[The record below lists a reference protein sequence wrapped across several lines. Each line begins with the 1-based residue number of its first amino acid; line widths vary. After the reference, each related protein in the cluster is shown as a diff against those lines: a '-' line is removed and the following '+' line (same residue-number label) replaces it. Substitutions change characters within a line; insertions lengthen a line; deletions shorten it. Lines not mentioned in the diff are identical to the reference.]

1 MAERIQGLY
10 AGEKRID
17 PQRSFL
23 RRLFW
28 LKLSLL
34 SLFAVVVFR
43 LVVIQVIRA
52 RDYQAMGRKQYEY
65 SEQIPG
71 IRGNLFDRNGKTLV
85 SNILATSF
93 GADPK
98 MVGDDADEIA
108 ATFSRIFGKP
118 RSVYLER
125 LSARNR
131 HFVWLERRVGG
142 QFAKAI
148 QEHAFKGVVEVKEP
162 RRLYHY
168 EHLGAQVVGST
179 DIDNRGLTGIELRLD
194 SYLRG
199 KDGYVVFQRDGLG
212 GIRPSADFPRV
223 DPTVGS
229 SATLTIDIE
238 YQAIAEEEL
247 AHGIERSN
255 AESGLVI
262 MLDPATGEVL
272 AMANYPP
279 ISPGDLSTAS
289 PSAIRNRAITDIFE
303 PGSVFKV
310 VTASAA
316 LDRDIVKPDQKFY
329 AEQGVYKP
337 RLANGTTRKPITDTH
352 PYGMLTFQQAMELS
366 SNIVMAKISDRI
378 GSELLFQTARNFG
391 FGVETGIDLPGEI
404 NGDLKLPNTW
414 SGTTLNSMAYG
425 YEVGA
430 TPIQIVSAY
439 AGIANRGMMMKPFI
453 VKKVEDASGSVQLEN
468 NAQQVRKVASQA
480 TARQLTQFFQGVVQ
494 RGTGKLAQVPGLGIA
509 GKTGTSRKFIDGEYE
524 TGNYT
529 ASFVGYFPADDPR
542 VVCLVMLDNPRAGGY
557 TGGEVSAPIFK
568 NIATRVYAMSSRFL
582 RGPGTVVTASAN
594 GCVVPDVVGLALD
607 AADDMLRSRGFKV
620 EIAGAGGIVQSQVP
634 RANAIVAR
642 GAVVKLSPV
651 SRSVTASG
659 YARIPDVRG
668 MPIRR
673 AINTLSA
680 CQLDFIVN
688 GTGVV
693 TAQNPAPGKEVK
705 PGTKIVIH
713 CESRSRSLL
722 SLN

>member
-1 MAERIQGLY
+1 MADRVQGIY
-10 AGEKRID
+10 SSEKRID
-17 PQRSFL
+17 PQKSFA

-28 LKLSLL
+28 LKLGLL
-34 SLFAVVVFR
+34 ALFAVVVLR
-43 LVVIQVIRA
+43 LAFIQVIRA
-52 RDYQAMGRKQYEY
+52 GDYQEMGRKQYEY
-65 SEQIPG
+65 PEQLPG
-71 IRGNLFDRNGKTLV
+71 TRGNLYDRNGKTLV

-93 GADPK
+93 GVDPK
-98 MVGDDADEIA
+98 MVGDDADDIA
-108 ATFSRIFGKP
+108 ASFSRVFGKP
-118 RSVYLER
+118 RSFYLDKF
-125 LSARNR
+125 SARNR
-131 HFVWLERRVGG
+131 HFVWLERHVSA
-142 QFAKAI
+142 QSAKAI
-148 QEHAFKGVVEVKEP
+148 QEHAFKGLVEFKEP

-212 GIRPSADFPRV
+212 GIRPSADFPHI

-229 SATLTIDIE
+229 SAILTLDIE

-255 AESGLVI
+255 AESGLI
-262 MLDPATGEVL
+262 IILDPATGEIL

-289 PSAIRNRAITDIFE
+289 PSAIRNRAITDLFE
-303 PGSVFKV
+303 PGSVFKI

-316 LDRDIVKPDQKFY
+316 LDRDLVRPEQKFY
-329 AEQGVYKP
+329 AEQGVYKI
-337 RLANGTTRKPITDTH
+337 RLSNGTMRKPITDTH
-352 PYGMLTFQQAMELS
+352 PYGMLTFQQAIELS

-378 GSELLFQTARNFG
+378 GSEQLFQTARNFG
-391 FGVETGIDLPGEI
+391 FGVETGLDLPGEV
-404 NGDLKLPNTW
+404 NGDLKLPKTW

-439 AGIANRGMMMKPFI
+439 AAIANKGKLMKPFV
-453 VKKVEDASGSVQLEN
+453 VKKVVDANGELQFETQ
-468 NAQQVRKVASQA
+468 AQEVRKVASQA

-494 RGTGKLAQVPGLGIA
+494 RGTGKPAQVPGLAIA
-509 GKTGTSRKFIDGEYE
+509 GKTGTSRKFIDGKYE

-542 VVCLVMLDNPRAGGY
+542 VVCLVMLDHPRAGGY
-557 TGGEVSAPIFK
+557 TGGEVSAPIFR

-582 RGPGTVVTASAN
+582 RGPSTVVTASAA
-594 GCVVPDVVGLALD
+594 GCVVPDVAGLALD
-607 AADDMLRSRGFKV
+607 AAGDMLRSRGFKV
-620 EIAGAGGIVQSQVP
+620 DIVGTGIVVQAQTP
-634 RANAIVAR
+634 RANAIVTR
-642 GAVVKLSPV
+642 GTVVKLSTISQPV
-651 SRSVTASG
+651 TVSG

-673 AINTLSA
+673 AINTLSVF
-680 CQLDFIVN
+680 QLDVIVN

-693 TAQNPAPGKEVK
+693 MAQNPPPGKEVK